1 MNMLTAFLIFFVL
14 GSKAQEPTLEG
25 GLTEFLKKNTIYPA
39 FSLQNCIQ
47 GTVDVSFK
55 LNLKGEVYAANVVR
69 GIGTD
74 LDDEA
79 LRLIKLSSGKW
90 ILPNNHDTLS
100 TVLIPMNFTLRD
112 YGCEN
117 RDKKA
122 IAMAIRAYQAE
133 AELENIILNFYKNK
147 EKGNS
152 SPDEE
157 LKILK
162 LKSELE
168 IDDAYLEAKIETG
181 LKKIKQGDKEGGCMD
196 FNFVKYMGS
205 DKADTMLAKY
215 CN

>member
-1 MNMLTAFLIFFVL
+1 MNMLTAFLIFFAL
-14 GSKAQEPTLEG
+14 GSKAQEPTLQG

-47 GTVDVSFK
+47 GTVDVGFK
-55 LNLKGEVYAANVVR
+55 LNSKGEVYAAAVVR
-69 GIGTD
+69 GMGTD

-90 ILPNNHDTLS
+90 ILPNNHDTLA

-112 YGCEN
+112 YGCES

-133 AELENIILNFYKNK
+133 TELENIILNFYKNK
-147 EKGNS
+147 EKGNYN
-152 SPDEE
+152 PDEE
-157 LKILK
+157 QKILK

-168 IDDAYLEAKIETG
+168 IDDIYLETKIETG
-181 LKKIKQGDKEGGCMD
+181 LKKLKQGDKEGACAD

-205 DKADTMLAKY
+205 DKADSLLAKH